1 MIRSVSRRALL
12 LSALAGGACS
22 SDSKPALEGAAAP
35 QGTNSAPVPAVAETE
50 APAPASP
57 AATASPSANGSSD
70 GAGTNA
76 EGTPDVGGLSAV
88 PASPGGAADMA
99 AAGPV
104 PMTGPAAVDPGSE
117 GDGDF
122 TVGPNYTRSPDL
134 AMKDVPGSRVFGFT
148 LASGDSK
155 IFTGTDAELNPP
167 MAFTRSIRVS
177 IPSQYVD
184 GAEAP
189 FMVTSDG
196 FYGGIQTAVDNLVG
210 DPDPQR
216 RVPPLVVIGV
226 QNGPLPNNER
236 SVEYDTVSDRY
247 WRFITSEVIPA
258 VLGNAQLRAAYP
270 NFKLTSNPDGRGAYG
285 CSSGGPAAFGMGWF
299 GDFTRLLIF
308 SGSFTDLQK
317 TDAATDALHPLGAW
331 EYPSMI
337 AAAPLTPLR
346 VFLEVGEND
355 NGSTTAEA
363 THRNWVI
370 ANRNMAAALKEK
382 GNHYRFVYATGAG
395 HCDDNPRNQVMP
407 EGLIW
412 LWRGYQAQ

>member
-1 MIRSVSRRALL
+1 MIRPVSRYALL
-12 LSALAGGACS
+12 LGALSGIGCS
-22 SDSKPALEGAAAP
+22 SDSKSATDAASAIDQGGVAAP
-35 QGTNSAPVPAVAETE
+35 ANGIEDPAGAPPPAEDVASPTSGEASSVAGAQPEGSPEVSVLDPASEQAAGGDGVTTSE
-50 APAPASP
+50 PAAPAPQP
-57 AATASPSANGSSD
+57 N
-70 GAGTNA
+70 
-76 EGTPDVGGLSAV
+76 
-88 PASPGGAADMA
+88 
-99 AAGPV
+99 
-104 PMTGPAAVDPGSE
+104 DPGTE

-122 TVGPNYTRSPDL
+122 VVGPSYTRSPDL
-134 AMKDVPGSRVFGFT
+134 DTRDVPRSRVFGFT
-148 LASGDSK
+148 LDSQDSQ
-155 IFTGTDAELNPP
+155 IFTGEDAQLNPP

-177 IPSQYVD
+177 VPARYVD
-184 GAEAP
+184 GAAAP

-196 FYGGIQTAVDNLVG
+196 FYAGIQTVVDNLVD
-210 DPDPQR
+210 DPDPAH

-258 VLGNAQLRAAYP
+258 VLANEELKAAYP
-270 NFKLTSNPDGRGAYG
+270 SFKLTENPDGRGAYG

-317 TDAATDALHPLGAW
+317 GDAATEAAHPLGAW
-331 EYPSMI
+331 EYPTMI
-337 AAAPLTPLR
+337 AEAPLKPLR

-355 NGSTTAEA
+355 NGSTLAED

-370 ANRNMAAALKEK
+370 ANRNMAAALAAK
-382 GNHYRFVYATGAG
+382 GNHHRFVYATGAG
-395 HCDDNPRNQVMP
+395 HCDDNARNQVMP

-412 LWRGYQAQ
+412 LWRGYQAP

>member
-1 MIRSVSRRALL
+1 
-12 LSALAGGACS
+12 
-22 SDSKPALEGAAAP
+22 
-35 QGTNSAPVPAVAETE
+35 VP
-50 APAPASP
+50 
-57 AATASPSANGSSD
+57 
-70 GAGTNA
+70 
-76 EGTPDVGGLSAV
+76 
-88 PASPGGAADMA
+88 
-99 AAGPV
+99 
-104 PMTGPAAVDPGSE
+104 
-117 GDGDF
+117 
-122 TVGPNYTRSPDL
+122 R
-134 AMKDVPGSRVFGFT
+134 SRVFNFT
-148 LASGDSK
+148 LDSQDSN
-155 IFTGTDAELNPP
+155 IFTGMDAQLNPP
-167 MAFTRSIRVS
+167 MAFTRSVRVS

-196 FYGGIQTAVDNLVG
+196 FYTGIQTAMENLVV
-210 DPDPQR
+210 DPDPAR

-236 SVEYDTVSDRY
+236 SIEYDTVSDRY

-258 VLGNAQLRAAYP
+258 VLDHAALEAAYP

-317 TDAATDALHPLGAW
+317 GDAATEAAHPLGAW
-331 EYPSMI
+331 EYASMV

-355 NGSTTAEA
+355 NGANSAEE

-370 ANRNMAAALKEK
+370 GNRNLAAALAAK
-382 GNHYRFVYATGAG
+382 GNHYRFIYATGAG
-395 HCDDNPRNQVMP
+395 HCDDNARNQVMP